1 MLELTTRRGLGP
13 VTAAFRAASTPR
25 WDRCDITDQRDRED
39 SAEPIDSH
47 EPTEK
52 IDSAEPTLPMEA
64 KDPMLPM
71 DSTEPFEPMDNML
84 FSDHNAHREPSLFI
98 AAASQ
103 PEGPPAYRPLISAS
117 GAALAQPQRT

>member
-1 MLELTTRRGLGP
+1 MLELTAWRGLVAVP
-13 VTAAFRAASTPR
+13 AVPRAASTPQL
-25 WDRCDITDQRDRED
+25 DRCDITDQRDSED
-39 SAEPIDSH
+39 SAEPTDSQ

-71 DSTEPFEPMDNML
+71 DSTEPFEPMDKRL
-84 FSDHNAHREPSLFI
+84 FSDHNDHRELSLFI

-103 PEGPPAYRPLISAS
+103 PDCPPAYRTADLGPQPAW
-117 GAALAQPQRT
+117 ALRQRK